1 MEEKEMKSL
10 KRIFRDVRGAAL
22 TEYALLVSLI
32 ALVVIAALL
41 LLGPR
46 IAEIFNTI
54 TNAL

>member
-10 KRIFRDVRGAAL
+10 KKMFGSVKGAAL

-41 LLGPR
+41 LLGPK
-46 IAEIFNTI
+46 IGEIFNTI

>member
-1 MEEKEMKSL
+1 MKSL
-10 KRIFRDVRGAAL
+10 KKIFGNVKGAAL

-46 IAEIFNTI
+46 IAEIFNSI